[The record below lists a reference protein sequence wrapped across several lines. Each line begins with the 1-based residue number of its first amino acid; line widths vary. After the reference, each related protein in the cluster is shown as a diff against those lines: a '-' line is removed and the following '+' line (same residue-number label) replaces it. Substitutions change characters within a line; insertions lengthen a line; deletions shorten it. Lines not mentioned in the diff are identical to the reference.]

1 MIPFESLTMEQQS
14 FIKQAL
20 DGRNVLVEA
29 CIGSGKTTSIQCLC
43 QMMPPYKVVLYL
55 TFNRLL
61 KEEAK
66 VKITAEWVRV
76 TNYHGFAYGECV
88 RHNITVGVSDSIQT
102 YLNSHLPVEHIDV
115 LIMDEYQDI
124 NGVISQ
130 MLRYIVDRNPG
141 IQVVAVGDMAQKMS
155 NHTVL
160 EADKFIHE
168 LLGKN
173 LVPMEFTTCFRL
185 NDALAQELGKVWG
198 KEIHG
203 VNTDMQVMTMSF
215 DEALEHLLIQ
225 EPGDVLCLGSNEGPR
240 VRMLNELERRCPE
253 KFNKDTVW
261 SKVTDTEGGATS
273 PRPGSA
279 IFTTFDGCKGMERD
293 VCVVFDW
300 TLKYWNTRMAKP
312 GARYEI
318 IRNIFCVAA
327 SRGKREIIF
336 VDNGQDM
343 LSFEDIRDLEPQRRK
358 FEDMDIS
365 SMFDYKFDEHL
376 DEARA
381 CLVTRELQP
390 PGEII
395 DVPTSDGLIDLSM
408 CIGMYLEMSY
418 FSGSAVEQ
426 YIDAW
431 FASHPG
437 RGYLR
442 KTDMDSWTLD
452 EKILY
457 LTVLETG
464 QQRYYEQARRH
475 LVTDSQLAQMRERLA
490 AVLPADASSQVPVRV
505 PFYSKRAPVSFKANG
520 FADVVYQNTV
530 YELKFTAGLSVTHYL
545 QCAMYMI
552 GRYLE
557 RGILWNVRTNQMV
570 EIRIPN
576 RQQFLD
582 KAMVAATLGD
592 MREYAPHRKDQ
603 MAEFIGM
610 HRKMA
615 VQAKELYLNGDM
627 SEADVRK
634 YLSECGLYLP
644 GTISEMITRMREMHR
659 LQTM

>member
-160 EADKFIHE
+160 EVDKFIHE
-168 LLGKN
+168 LLGEN

-185 NDALAQELGKVWG
+185 NDSLAQELGAVWG

-215 DEALEHLLIQ
+215 DEALEHLLVQ

-279 IFTTFDGCKGMERD
+279 IFTTFDGCKGM
-293 VCVVFDW
+293 
-300 TLKYWNTRMAKP
+300 
-312 GARYEI
+312 
-318 IRNIFCVAA
+318 
-327 SRGKREIIF
+327 
-336 VDNGQDM
+336 
-343 LSFEDIRDLEPQRRK
+343 
-358 FEDMDIS
+358 
-365 SMFDYKFDEHL
+365 
-376 DEARA
+376 
-381 CLVTRELQP
+381 
-390 PGEII
+390 
-395 DVPTSDGLIDLSM
+395 
-408 CIGMYLEMSY
+408 
-418 FSGSAVEQ
+418 
-426 YIDAW
+426 
-431 FASHPG
+431 
-437 RGYLR
+437 
-442 KTDMDSWTLD
+442 
-452 EKILY
+452 
-457 LTVLETG
+457 
-464 QQRYYEQARRH
+464 
-475 LVTDSQLAQMRERLA
+475 
-490 AVLPADASSQVPVRV
+490 
-505 PFYSKRAPVSFKANG
+505 
-520 FADVVYQNTV
+520 
-530 YELKFTAGLSVTHYL
+530 
-545 QCAMYMI
+545 
-552 GRYLE
+552 
-557 RGILWNVRTNQMV
+557 
-570 EIRIPN
+570 
-576 RQQFLD
+576 
-582 KAMVAATLGD
+582 
-592 MREYAPHRKDQ
+592 
-603 MAEFIGM
+603 
-610 HRKMA
+610 
-615 VQAKELYLNGDM
+615 
-627 SEADVRK
+627 
-634 YLSECGLYLP
+634 
-644 GTISEMITRMREMHR
+644 
-659 LQTM
+659 